1 MGTRIKTYFLFLLGN
16 WKTNNVNPDLVNNIK
31 DVMETIIVGDEFS
44 FITGDN
50 VIVMSLKS
58 NMGFEDVDG
67 ILHEFLSPHI
77 AAFFLMP
84 KPRKLSYRLDQNLE
98 YHLFGKKPHIN
109 KPNYVNPLLAEELTK
124 QLKSLVDFKM
134 VQIKKNM
141 QEKYKKRETKD
152 LTLDELLDKI
162 NKTGMDSLT
171 KNEIKFLNN
180 YSS

>member
-16 WKTNNVNPDLVNNIK
+16 WKTNSVHPDLVNNIK

-67 ILHEFLSPHI
+67 VLHEFLSPHV

-98 YHLFGKKPHIN
+98 YHLFGKKPQIN
-109 KPNYVNPLLAEELTK
+109 KPNYVSPLLAEELTK

-134 VQIKKNM
+134 VQIKKDM
-141 QEKYKKRETKD
+141 QKKYGKTKLKD
-152 LTLDELLDKI
+152 LTLDGLLDKI
-162 NKTGMDSLT
+162 SKTGMNSLT
-171 KNEIKFLNN
+171 ENEIKFLNN
-180 YSS
+180 YDN

>member
-16 WKTNNVNPDLVNNIK
+16 WKTSNVHPDLVNNIK

-58 NMGFEDVDG
+58 NMSFEDVDG
-67 ILHEFLSPHI
+67 ILHEFLNPQV

-84 KPRKLSYRLDQNLE
+84 KPRKLSYRLDPNLE
-98 YHLFGKKPHIN
+98 HHLFGKKIRLD
-109 KPNYVNPLLAEELTK
+109 KPNYVNPLLAHELTK

-141 QEKYKKRETKD
+141 QKKYEKKEIKD

-162 NKTGMDSLT
+162 NKSGMDSLT
-171 KNEIKFLNN
+171 ENEIKFLNN
-180 YSS
+180 YNN

>member
-16 WKTNNVNPDLVNNIK
+16 WKINKVHPDLISNIK

-44 FITGDN
+44 FVTGDN

-58 NMGFEDVDG
+58 NMSFEEVDG
-67 ILHEFLSPHI
+67 ILHEFLNPHI

-84 KPRKLSYRLDQNLE
+84 KPRKLSYRLDPNLE
-98 YHLFGKKPHIN
+98 YHLFGKKPHTN
-109 KPNYVNPLLAEELTK
+109 KPNYINPQLAQELTK

-134 VQIKKNM
+134 VQIKQNM
-141 QEKYKKRETKD
+141 EKKYAKKELKD

-162 NKTGMDSLT
+162 NEKGMDSLT
-171 KNEIKFLNN
+171 ENEIKFLNN
-180 YSS
+180 YKN

>member
-16 WKTNNVNPDLVNNIK
+16 WKTNSVHPDLVTNIK
-31 DVMETIIVGDEFS
+31 DVMETIIIGDEFS

-58 NMGFEDVDG
+58 NMDFEEVDG
-67 ILHEFLSPHI
+67 ILHEFLTPHV

-84 KPRKLSYRLDQNLE
+84 KPRKLSYRLDPNLE
-98 YHLFGKKPHIN
+98 FHLFGKKTKLD
-109 KPNYVNPLLAEELTK
+109 KPNYINPLLAQELTK

-134 VQIKKNM
+134 VQIKKDM
-141 QEKYKKRETKD
+141 RKKYEKKEIKD

-162 NKTGMDSLT
+162 NETGMESLT
-171 KNEIKFLNN
+171 ANEIKFLNN
-180 YSS
+180 YKK

>member
-16 WKTNNVNPDLVNNIK
+16 WKIDRVHPDLVNNIK

-58 NMGFEDVDG
+58 NLDFEEVDG
-67 ILHEFLSPHI
+67 ILHEFLNPHV

-84 KPRKLSYRLDQNLE
+84 KPRKLSYRLDSNLE
-98 YHLFGKKPHIN
+98 YHLFGKKPKIN
-109 KPNYVNPLLAEELTK
+109 KPNYVNPRLAEELTK

-134 VQIKKNM
+134 IKIKQDM
-141 QEKYKKRETKD
+141 LEKYKKKEVKD

-162 NKTGMDSLT
+162 NEEGMESLT
-171 KNEIKFLNN
+171 ENEIKFLNN
-180 YSS
+180 YKN